1 MSIRAFKGAS
11 FSRLS
16 KRGDEG
22 EQIAQA
28 GNKSE
33 KTAGTREHK
42 PIFKGNKG
50 PPGTPS
56 KFCVTGNLQLMAHF
70 ISKCH
75 IRTLKLLKYVFDCG
89 CPGRKWIATRKI

>member
-1 MSIRAFKGAS
+1 M
-11 FSRLS
+11 
-16 KRGDEG
+16 G
-22 EQIAQA
+22 EKIAKA

-42 PIFKGNKG
+42 PIFEGHG
-50 PPGTPS
+50 PPWETLQI
-56 KFCVTGNLQLMAHF
+56 CVMGNLQLMAHF

-75 IRTLKLLKYVFDCG
+75 ISTLKLLKYVFDCG

>member
-1 MSIRAFKGAS
+1 MRAFKGAS

-16 KRGDEG
+16 KRGGEG
-22 EQIAQA
+22 EQIAKA

-42 PIFKGNKG
+42 PIFEGNNG
-50 PPGTPS
+50 
-56 KFCVTGNLQLMAHF
+56 GNLQLMAHF
-70 ISKCH
+70 ISKCN
-75 IRTLKLLKYVFDCG
+75 ISTLKLLNYVFDCG